1 MDTPNN
7 IVRCVAEVSPELKS
21 AFEVWWR
28 ANGFRSAAE
37 ALREHI
43 RTVTKFTAES
53 QEKNPK
59 E

>member
-1 MDTPNN
+1 MDTSNN

-28 ANGFRSAAE
+28 ANGFRSEAE

-43 RTVTKFTAES
+43 RTVTKFKAVS
-53 QEKNPK
+53 QEKTSK